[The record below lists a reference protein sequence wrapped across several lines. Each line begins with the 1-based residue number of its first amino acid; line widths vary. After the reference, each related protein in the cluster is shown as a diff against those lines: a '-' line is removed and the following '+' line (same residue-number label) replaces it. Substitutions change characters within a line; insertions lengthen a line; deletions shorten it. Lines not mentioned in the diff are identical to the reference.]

1 MYQLKPFYW
10 CQVLNVLILRKADRI
25 KFDNKDYFLD
35 TDPKCHPQTSLPT
48 TYPSTFLHPILQHH
62 SYTPCSD
69 TPSRHPSHYHP
80 QIPLHIL
87 SPTPL
92 LHPETPLPNPIPQN
106 KLQALYW
113 LTTSDAYRWEGVWD
127 LKQVYSCTTSS
138 LSQQEGNSWTS
149 LQLED
154 LVWTACERGLQH
166 NIEYQ
171 NI

>member
-1 MYQLKPFYW
+1 MYQLKLFYW
-10 CQVLNVLILRKADRI
+10 CQVLDVLILRKADRI

-106 KLQALYW
+106 KLQALY
-113 LTTSDAYRWEGVWD
+113 
-127 LKQVYSCTTSS
+127 
-138 LSQQEGNSWTS
+138 
-149 LQLED
+149 
-154 LVWTACERGLQH
+154 
-166 NIEYQ
+166 
-171 NI
+171 